1 MPPRVVVIGGSLGG
15 LNAALHLYRTGADVE
30 VFERNG
36 HEPRDDGAGVL
47 LPPSTE
53 RLLAECG
60 AFPVGVAR
68 TVRHFDAQGALLR
81 EEPRAHRF
89 ASWAALHRALL
100 TALGR
105 DRVRRNHA
113 VVGLEQD
120 GRSAAALFRGGRIE
134 RADLVVCADGTGS
147 TSRRLLLPRS
157 FPRYA
162 GYVAWRGRVHE
173 SSLPPSAARALA
185 GAVSFLRLPDSHV
198 RVSPA
203 PGHLLDFVWYR
214 DLPDGRALTATL
226 TDRTGT
232 QRSLTVPAGMV
243 PDASVRRMRE
253 AAAEMMP
260 PFFAEL
266 VSRAPEPY
274 VEQVVDVTVPRMVV
288 GRICLIGDA
297 AFTSRPPATAGA
309 AKAVEDGW
317 SLAAAIGR
325 TGTAVPD
332 ALAEWEPARLERGRR
347 LVAGACALGRS
358 AGLWESTAKWPFIV

>member
-1 MPPRVVVIGGSLGG
+1 
-15 LNAALHLYRTGADVE
+15 
-30 VFERNG
+30 
-36 HEPRDDGAGVL
+36 
-47 LPPSTE
+47 
-53 RLLAECG
+53 
-60 AFPVGVAR
+60 
-68 TVRHFDAQGALLR
+68 
-81 EEPRAHRF
+81 
-89 ASWAALHRALL
+89 
-100 TALGR
+100 
-105 DRVRRNHA
+105 
-113 VVGLEQD
+113 
-120 GRSAAALFRGGRIE
+120 
-134 RADLVVCADGTGS
+134 
-147 TSRRLLLPRS
+147 
-157 FPRYA
+157 
-162 GYVAWRGRVHE
+162 
-173 SSLPPSAARALA
+173 
-185 GAVSFLRLPDSHV
+185 
-198 RVSPA
+198 
-203 PGHLLDFVWYR
+203 
-214 DLPDGRALTATL
+214 
-226 TDRTGT
+226 
-232 QRSLTVPAGMV
+232 MV

-325 TGTAVPD
+325 TGTDVPD